1 MLKKI
6 KSLLLEKPSDRPSP
20 KRSLELAAAALLVEA
35 AIMDGNFD
43 AAEHNT
49 IAKLL
54 SGRFSL
60 GAAEVDELISE
71 AKTEIENSVELYG
84 FARTIKDNMDNNER
98 VEIIE
103 MLWHVVLADGVV
115 DDYESNLIR
124 RVSGLIYVSDRD
136 SGLARQRAIA
146 GENT

>member
-6 KSLLLEKPSDRPSP
+6 KSLLLEKPSDSTPP

-43 AAEHNT
+43 ATEHDV
-49 IAKLL
+49 IANLL
-54 SGRFSL
+54 SNRFSL
-60 GAAEVDELISE
+60 NEGEVDELISD

-84 FARTIKDNMDNNER
+84 FARTIKDSMKHDER

-103 MLWHVVLADGVV
+103 MLWRVVLADGVV

-146 GENT
+146 AG

>member
-6 KSLLLEKPSDRPSP
+6 KSLLLEKPSDSTPP

-43 AAEHNT
+43 ATEHDV
-49 IAKLL
+49 IANLL
-54 SGRFSL
+54 SNRFSL
-60 GAAEVDELISE
+60 NEGEVDELISD

-84 FARTIKDNMDNNER
+84 FARTIKDSMKHDER

-103 MLWHVVLADGVV
+103 MLWRVVLADGVV

-124 RVSGLIYVSDRD
+124 RVSGLIYVSDRA

-146 GENT
+146 AG

>member
-6 KSLLLEKPSDRPSP
+6 KSLLTEKSSDSAQP

-54 SGRFSL
+54 SERFSL

-124 RVSGLIYVSDRD
+124 RVAGLIYVSDRD

-146 GENT
+146 DGQA

>member
-6 KSLLLEKPSDRPSP
+6 KSLLTEKPSDSAPP

-43 AAEHNT
+43 ATEHDV
-49 IAKLL
+49 IANLL
-54 SGRFSL
+54 SNRFSL
-60 GAAEVDELISE
+60 NEGEVDELISD

-84 FARTIKDNMDNNER
+84 FARTIKDSMKHDER

-103 MLWHVVLADGVV
+103 MLWRVVLADGVV

-124 RVSGLIYVSDRD
+124 RVSGLIYVSDRA

-146 GENT
+146 AG

>member
-6 KSLLLEKPSDRPSP
+6 KSLLLEKPSDSTPP

-43 AAEHNT
+43 ATEHDV
-49 IAKLL
+49 IANLL
-54 SGRFSL
+54 SNRFSL
-60 GAAEVDELISE
+60 NEGEVDELISE

-84 FARTIKDNMDNNER
+84 FARTIKDSMEHDER

-103 MLWHVVLADGVV
+103 MLWRVVLADGVV

-146 GENT
+146 AG